1 MGSSAKLTPLLGVPP
16 PAAAPASPQV
26 LPSWPKRAA
35 PLRSFSCCRR
45 VKCCSANSSRSA
57 GWCLSTSTVKPC
69 SSSVSPAGIS
79 MLILPAGR
87 QAPGRRPRRLPG
99 PACGPAAAERART
112 ALEALPAASAALWA
126 PAARLARPAAP
137 GARLLRAAAVAERA
151 RPREGW
157 QHLRLL
163 PLPPR
168 PLLSPAPRRP
178 SRPAPAPPRGAAREG
193 VSERAHVTP
202 GNHGNLRRRASRTAA
217 GKVAVLKTLAGGGGL
232 AGDAA
237 PRAPGTGPTQHC
249 PRWPPGAPRR
259 PPVSAPE
266 RAGRSAE
273 FHKSVSTANGAE
285 LLPSDLPRNF
295 SLHLGSGIL
304 FSFGNLVALISV
316 GSVFCL
322 KSSVLLVLFRPR
334 NNTPSL

>member
-217 GKVAVLKTLAGGGGL
+217 GKVAVLKTLAGGRRRAGGGRRS
-232 AGDAA
+232 A
-237 PRAPGTGPTQHC
+237 RPGHGPHSALPQV
-249 PRWPPGAPRR
+249 APRR
-259 PPVSAPE
+259 ASPSTCQRPGAGGPLGRIPQVSQHGERRRAAAKRFAPKLQPP
-266 RAGRSAE
+266 
-273 FHKSVSTANGAE
+273 
-285 LLPSDLPRNF
+285 PR
-295 SLHLGSGIL
+295 
-304 FSFGNLVALISV
+304 
-316 GSVFCL
+316 
-322 KSSVLLVLFRPR
+322 
-334 NNTPSL
+334 